1 MRVGLFT
8 DNDFSKVN
16 GVTTTLRAVLRHLP
30 ADISA
35 RVYTADDEG
44 RDDADYLSLPAPGVG
59 IPFYPEM
66 RMHWP
71 RFAAFL
77 ARARADRLD
86 LIHYTTPGPVGLA
99 ARFVAWRMGIP
110 MVGSF
115 HTLLAEY
122 ATVLSGSRQ
131 LGQAMRVYQRW
142 AYGRCRTVLAPSD
155 ATRRLLVDAGF
166 APDRLRVWARGVDT
180 DIFTPDRRSPARRT
194 AWGARRD
201 VPVVAYVGRISREK
215 GLDDLPALSRWLR
228 AQGQPH
234 QLLFVGDG
242 PMRAELEA
250 ACPEAIFTGKVPHD
264 EVPSLLASADLFYFP
279 SRTDTFGNVVLEA
292 QACGVPVIVTD
303 EGGPREAVIHGETGL
318 VCGRGSRFT
327 LALAL
332 ELLLRDHARRIQMG
346 VAARRAALARS
357 WPRALAPLFDTW
369 RITADSTP
377 ASGSADAP
385 KPCEDSELASL
396 HRVYT
401 PSDAALR

>member
-1 MRVGLFT
+1 MRVGVFT

-35 RVYTADDEG
+35 RVYTADDLG
-44 RDDADYLSLPAPGVG
+44 REDADYLSLPAPGIG

-71 RFAAFL
+71 RFGAFL
-77 ARARADRLD
+77 SRARADRLD
-86 LIHYTTPGPVGLA
+86 LLHYTTPGPVGLA
-99 ARFVAWRMGIP
+99 ARYVAWRMGIP

-131 LGQAMRVYQRW
+131 LGHAMRVYQRW
-142 AYGRCRTVLAPSD
+142 AYGRCRTVLVPSD

-166 APDRLRVWARGVDT
+166 EPDRLRVWARGVDT
-180 DIFTPDRRSPARRT
+180 DTFTPERRSPARRA
-194 AWGARRD
+194 AWGVRPD
-201 VPVVAYVGRISREK
+201 VPIVAYVGRLSREK
-215 GLDDLPALSRWLR
+215 GLDDLPALSRSLR
-228 AQGQPH
+228 AHGQAH
-234 QLLFVGDG
+234 RLLFVGDG

-250 ACPEAIFTGKVPHD
+250 ACPDAIFTGKVPHD
-264 EVPSLLASADLFYFP
+264 EVPALVASADVFYFP

-292 QACGVPVIVTD
+292 QACGVPVIVSD
-303 EGGPREAVIHGETGL
+303 EGGPREGVIHGDTGL
-318 VCGRGSRFT
+318 ICGPGRRFT
-327 LALAL
+327 LAVAL
-332 ELLLRDHARRIQMG
+332 ELLLRDRARRTHMG
-346 VAARRAALARS
+346 LAARRAALARS

-369 RITADSTP
+369 REAGPPAPRPDSAVRVKQP
-377 ASGSADAP
+377 
-385 KPCEDSELASL
+385 ERNELGVL

-401 PSDAALR
+401 ASDAALR

>member
-30 ADISA
+30 ADIAA
-35 RVYTADDEG
+35 RVYTADDVG
-44 RDDADYLSLPAPGVG
+44 RDDADYLSLPAPGIG
-59 IPFYPEM
+59 IPLYPEM
-66 RMHWP
+66 RMYWP
-71 RFAAFL
+71 RFGAFL

-99 ARFVAWRMGIP
+99 ARYVAWRMGIP

-122 ATVLSGSRQ
+122 ATVLSGSRR

-142 AYGRCRTVLAPSD
+142 AYGRCGTVLAPSD
-155 ATRRLLVDAGF
+155 ATRRLLVEAGF

-180 DIFTPDRRSPARRT
+180 DVFTPACRSLARRA

-201 VPVVAYVGRISREK
+201 VPVVAYVGRLSREK
-215 GLDDLPALSRWLR
+215 GLDDVPALSRWLR

-250 ACPEAIFTGKVPHD
+250 ACPEAIFAGKVPHD

-292 QACGVPVIVTD
+292 QACGLPVIVTD
-303 EGGPREAVIHGETGL
+303 EGGPREAVVHGETGL
-318 VCGRGSRFT
+318 VCGPSGRFT

-332 ELLLRDHARRIQMG
+332 ELLLRDHARRMQMG
-346 VAARRAALARS
+346 IAARRAALARS
-357 WPRALAPLFDTW
+357 WPRALAPLFETW
-369 RITADSTP
+369 RASCAP
-377 ASGSADAP
+377 AAAGTSGAPATVLPLTSAGA
-385 KPCEDSELASL
+385 EGV
-396 HRVYT
+396 R
-401 PSDAALR
+401 

>member
-1 MRVGLFT
+1 MRVGVFT

-30 ADISA
+30 ADIAA
-35 RVYTADDEG
+35 RVYTADDAG
-44 RDDADYLSLPAPGVG
+44 CDDADYLSLPAPGIG

-71 RFAAFL
+71 RFGAFL

-99 ARFVAWRMGIP
+99 ARYVGWRMGIP

-122 ATVLSGSRQ
+122 ATVLSGSRR

-142 AYGRCRTVLAPSD
+142 AYGCCGTVLAPSD
-155 ATRRLLVDAGF
+155 ATRRLLVEAGF

-180 DIFTPDRRSPARRT
+180 DAFTPDRRSPARRA
-194 AWGARRD
+194 AWGARHG
-201 VPVVAYVGRISREK
+201 VPVVAYVGRLSREK
-215 GLDDLPALSRWLR
+215 GLDDMPALSRWLR

-234 QLLFVGDG
+234 RLLFVGDG

-250 ACPEAIFTGKVPHD
+250 ACPEAIFAGKVPHD
-264 EVPSLLASADLFYFP
+264 EVPSLLASADVFYFP

-292 QACGVPVIVTD
+292 QACGVPVVVTD
-303 EGGPREAVIHGETGL
+303 AGGPREVVVHGETGL
-318 VCGRGSRFT
+318 VCGPSGRFT

-346 VAARRAALARS
+346 IAARRAALARS
-357 WPRALAPLFDTW
+357 WPRALAPLFETW
-369 RITADSTP
+369 RESCAGALAVREAVDADPPLSSTVRRN
-377 ASGSADAP
+377 
-385 KPCEDSELASL
+385 LAGERSL
-396 HRVYT
+396 
-401 PSDAALR
+401 

>member
-1 MRVGLFT
+1 MRVGVFT

-30 ADISA
+30 TDISA
-35 RVYTADDEG
+35 RVYTADDLG
-44 RDDADYLSLPAPGVG
+44 REDAGYLSLPAPGIG
-59 IPFYPEM
+59 IPLYPEM

-71 RFAAFL
+71 RFGAFL
-77 ARARADRLD
+77 TRARADRLD
-86 LIHYTTPGPVGLA
+86 LLHFTTPGPIGLA
-99 ARFVAWRMGIP
+99 ARYVAWRMGIP

-166 APDRLRVWARGVDT
+166 PADRLRVWARGVDT
-180 DIFTPDRRSPARRT
+180 ETFTPARRSPARRA
-194 AWGARRD
+194 AWGARHD
-201 VPVVAYVGRISREK
+201 VPVVAYVGRLSREK
-215 GLDDLPALSRWLR
+215 GIDDVPALSRWLR
-228 AQGQPH
+228 AQGQAH
-234 QLLFVGDG
+234 RLLFVGDG
-242 PMRAELEA
+242 PMRAGLEA

-264 EVPSLLASADLFYFP
+264 EVPALVASADVFYFP

-303 EGGPREAVIHGETGL
+303 EGGPREAVIHGDTGL
-318 VCGRGSRFT
+318 ICGPQSRFT
-327 LALAL
+327 LAVAL
-332 ELLLRDHARRIQMG
+332 ELLLRDRARRVQMG
-346 VAARRAALARS
+346 LAARRAALARS

-369 RITADSTP
+369 RQAAAP
-377 ASGSADAP
+377 AGSAISAKRP
-385 KPCEDSELASL
+385 ENRELPTL
-396 HRVYT
+396 QRVYT
-401 PSDAALR
+401 APDTALR